1 MNNGKGDSPRNCFSQ
16 HYRENY
22 DHIFNTITGEDWRR
36 EIQRGR
42 KTKNKIKERSTIP
55 QRILPAKIDRNI
67 SHARNAACPR

>member
-42 KTKNKIKERSTIP
+42 QTKNKVKEL
-55 QRILPAKIDRNI
+55 ILEQLDERYLKRKK
-67 SHARNAACPR
+67 

>member
-16 HYRENY
+16 HYRDNY

-42 KTKNKIKERSTIP
+42 KTKNKVKERI
-55 QRILPAKIDRNI
+55 REEFDERYLKGKK
-67 SHARNAACPR
+67 

>member
-22 DHIFNTITGEDWRR
+22 DYIFNTITGEDWRR

-42 KTKNKIKERSTIP
+42 NTKNKIKERI
-55 QRILPAKIDRNI
+55 REEFDERYLKGKK
-67 SHARNAACPR
+67 

>member
-1 MNNGKGDSPRNCFSQ
+1 MNNGKGDSPRNCFSE

-42 KTKNKIKERSTIP
+42 KTKNKIKERI
-55 QRILPAKIDRNI
+55 REEFDERYLKGKK
-67 SHARNAACPR
+67 

>member
-1 MNNGKGDSPRNCFSQ
+1 MNNGKGDSPRNCFSE

-42 KTKNKIKERSTIP
+42 NTKNKVKEL
-55 QRILPAKIDRNI
+55 ILEQLDERYLKRKK
-67 SHARNAACPR
+67 

>member
-22 DHIFNTITGEDWRR
+22 DQIFNTITGEDWRR

-42 KTKNKIKERSTIP
+42 NTKNKIKERI
-55 QRILPAKIDRNI
+55 REEFDERYLKGKK
-67 SHARNAACPR
+67 

>member
-22 DHIFNTITGEDWRR
+22 DQIFNTITGEDWRR

-42 KTKNKIKERSTIP
+42 KTKNKV
-55 QRILPAKIDRNI
+55 RINPANEKLWGAQLKRCGG
-67 SHARNAACPR
+67 HRL

>member
-16 HYRENY
+16 HYRENS

-42 KTKNKIKERSTIP
+42 KTKKKVKELIIEQLEERYLK
-55 QRILPAKIDRNI
+55 RKK
-67 SHARNAACPR
+67 

>member
-42 KTKNKIKERSTIP
+42 QTKNKIKERI
-55 QRILPAKIDRNI
+55 REEFDERYLKGKK
-67 SHARNAACPR
+67 